1 MHLEF
6 LRVPIMVPVWW
17 GGMKLCDIAWN
28 YRH

>member
-17 GGMKLCDIAWN
+17 AGMKVCDILWGLK
-28 YRH
+28 